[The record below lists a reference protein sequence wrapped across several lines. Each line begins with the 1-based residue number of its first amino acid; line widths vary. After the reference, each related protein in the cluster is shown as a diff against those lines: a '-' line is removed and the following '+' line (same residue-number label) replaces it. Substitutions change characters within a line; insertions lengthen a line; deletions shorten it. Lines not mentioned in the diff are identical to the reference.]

1 MEKYKSNKKIEIK
14 ESTFSVLRNFFR
26 TYNETEKRFFEV
38 ANEIKKLKN
47 QESIGE
53 LEESEEYKQLSLE
66 LNRLDKRL
74 GIMDKRKDNLKKE
87 FMKIG
92 TIALGT
98 VLAITGT
105 IAGISYGIQS
115 NRENR
120 VMEALSMQ
128 GTKVENFYKE
138 SPNELKELAQSPKE
152 VTQLAL
158 DTLKA
163 NLANHYGVPNKNDFE
178 VLYKTETPDR
188 QPVDTRQTYSISYK
202 GEIVCAH
209 ISRTDSTGGN
219 TTIDEDTMPN
229 EIRKAI
235 DAIATAQRDPE
246 NSFKAYKAL
255 DASKDDKTLKDIE
268 TRLPNY
274 LPNEQDKDIGR

>member
-1 MEKYKSNKKIEIK
+1 MERYKSNEKIGTK
-14 ESTFSVLRNFFR
+14 ESVFSILRNFFR
-26 TYNETEKRFFEV
+26 TAKETENRFFEV
-38 ANEIKKLKN
+38 SNRMEELKN
-47 QESIGE
+47 QENGE
-53 LEESEEYKQLSLE
+53 QSEEYKQLSLE
-66 LNRLDKRL
+66 ANRLDRKL
-74 GIMDKRKDNLKKE
+74 EIMDKKRDEMKKYFLKVGS
-87 FMKIG
+87 F
-92 TIALGT
+92 ALGT
-98 VLAITGT
+98 VLTITGT

-163 NLANHYGVPNKNDFE
+163 NLANHYRVSDKNDFE
-178 VLYKTETPDR
+178 ILYKTEIPDI
-188 QPVDTRQTYSISYK
+188 QPSDTKQIYSISYK
-202 GEIVCAH
+202 GEVVCEH
-209 ISRTDSTGGN
+209 ISRTDSSGDTRL
-219 TTIDEDTMPN
+219 DVDTMPN

>member
-1 MEKYKSNKKIEIK
+1 MEKYKSNKKIETK

-120 VMEALSMQ
+120 VKEALSKQ
-128 GTKVENFYKE
+128 GTGIVSYYEK
-138 SPNELKELAQSPKE
+138 SPDELEKLVKSPEE

-163 NLANHYGVPNKNDFE
+163 NLANHYRVSNKNDFE

-188 QPVDTRQTYSISYK
+188 QPADTRQTYSISYK

-219 TTIDEDTMPN
+219 TTIDEDTMPE
-229 EIRKAI
+229 EIKKSI
-235 DAIATAQRDPE
+235 DAIVAAKKDPE
-246 NSFKAYKAL
+246 NSHKAYNAL
-255 DASKDDKTLKDIE
+255 NNSNSKKIIQCIE
-268 TRLPNY
+268 TNLPNY
-274 LPNEQDKDIGR
+274 LPSPDIER